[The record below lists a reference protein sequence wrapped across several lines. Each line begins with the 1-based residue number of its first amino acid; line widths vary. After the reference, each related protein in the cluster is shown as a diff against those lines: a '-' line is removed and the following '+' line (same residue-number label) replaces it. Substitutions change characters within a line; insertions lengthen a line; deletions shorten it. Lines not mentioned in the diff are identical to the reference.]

1 MRAAERSLRWAVQTW
16 LSPTAERPVRVTQ
29 CRRTVQRGPRYV
41 CVEAPRT
48 RGILS
53 IFFFRHENHSDVEH
67 FDRKILLPTVPLVQ
81 FEIGDARVKR

>member
-53 IFFFRHENHSDVEH
+53 IFFFRHEDDSWHVFPPEATRPAMKWYHGS
-67 FDRKILLPTVPLVQ
+67 
-81 FEIGDARVKR
+81 A